1 MAFDPSSA
9 QPLDFDPGSA
19 QPAPEAAPAPTGRV
33 AQLLNVPSDERDPA
47 KRRAWAEAEAQK
59 EQQREPPR
67 QGGIL
72 GAIQGAFQQA
82 IAVRDAIDTAAHNTV
97 FGLGG
102 HVAGLAQ
109 GGNRLVQAGLSSLVG
124 DKEGAARYAEDV
136 VPAYNRGAQSM
147 LRQPPTEASREI
159 LEGPVMRAVNDTMN
173 ALGPTGPMA
182 INPRVVMSPQVAQA
196 TKVGA
201 RAAADA
207 ALTPVR
213 NVQAAKAARATE
225 KAKLEAPENQGIVD
239 AIENGFKVTPHAG
252 KAGSAAQ
259 AAQSVAGSAP
269 LERALSAH
277 NSENGA
283 RLVREDLGLPA
294 DVPLTRDA
302 AIEIRKV
309 AGGDYAAVKDV
320 GRIKLDS
327 QLASDL
333 DQIASPYVKG
343 GKDFDALAQNP
354 IIKTVEGLR
363 KTEADTASIIEV
375 VKDLRNKSD
384 VAGRAGDKKLAG
396 DYRAA
401 AAALDNAMDRALNKA
416 SPDLTD
422 AVSKYRAARVRIA
435 KSYLAEEAM
444 DGKPGEINLNVYAR
458 AQKKGVFLDGPA
470 KAIADFA
477 RQFGEEGLT
486 KKKGRTA
493 NTNMTYGDIVLGALL
508 HGPLGIVGGAAG
520 LGRAAT
526 RKGLASDLMQ
536 RRMAAKARKALPPTE
551 PPTPREG
558 PAPLE
563 LAPEGALPPPSKE
576 GIPPSP
582 LGDLTPDWETA
593 PGARPDAAALEV
605 VPTEGLVPAAG
616 EPTVLR
622 NMPKTPNTS
631 EVGPVRPMVR
641 EEPPRPAPQA
651 GAEIPAVP
659 GRPDLPDVMV
669 AGAPA
674 EVAATEA
681 MGAATLAP
689 EAQLAMRTQ
698 QTDRNVAAANAER
711 AQPVPA
717 GEATEI
723 KPQVVEPAGAPKV
736 KEPTPEK
743 LPVGE
748 ATEIKP
754 QAVEP
759 AKAPRPV
766 DVRLAEIER
775 LTAATDSP
783 VVRKALEKR
792 AAAVKKELADEA
804 AATKRRED
812 AAELRRTAALTE
824 DADIKAALFEE
835 AKKIEK
841 ADAVPAAKAVEGQ
854 PEIKVNKP
862 KELPKPKVVEG
873 QPEIKVK
880 KEEKLP
886 TPETKELGPDGEVL
900 ADLDLPKLDE
910 AFMAEQQRAQEPKVD
925 PKLQERGRRQT
936 RAALEKGIADGSI
949 GKDEGEL
956 ALWALDRNPNL
967 SRGLRLEVS
976 KAADGDNARA
986 VYKSAERVVEI
997 FKNRESDPTRAAHEI
1012 LHHSERM
1019 MPPEVQRGIRR
1030 EWRRA
1035 IDVEMKKATPE
1046 VREAL
1051 GKITEGLNGGR
1062 AAFEEMKQA
1071 FKDGVLDREKHYH
1084 LTNPSEF
1091 WAVNATRILSERHA
1105 GRNAWRTRAVQWVRE
1120 MVEHVKSKVGLR
1132 SDAPV
1137 LKALNEVM
1145 DAQKN
1150 AGVERST
1157 GTLKTAEVQA
1167 TLADRLRANKNSTEE
1182 K

>member
-1 MAFDPSSA
+1 V
-9 QPLDFDPGSA
+9 PG
-19 QPAPEAAPAPTGRV
+19 
-33 AQLLNVPSDERDPA
+33 DERDPA

-59 EQQREPPR
+59 EEAAAKQRETR
-67 QGGIL
+67 ESGVMGFLRKALGVAEVVGKEVSSLYGVAKGGTAVADNAL
-72 GAIQGAFQQA
+72 RHVGYKVAGMDTSALPTTSQAFQE
-82 IAVRDAIDTAAHNTV
+82 
-97 FGLGG
+97 
-102 HVAGLAQ
+102 GLAS
-109 GGNRLVQAGLSSLVG
+109 GTYEPRTEEG
-124 DKEGAARYAEDV
+124 KEID
-136 VPAYNRGAQSM
+136 Q
-147 LRQPPTEASREI
+147 
-159 LEGPVMRAVNDTMN
+159 GPVMREIRNAANAVPPARVLSGVKAVQTTK
-173 ALGPTGPMA
+173 ALTSPKGLARIDDA
-182 INPRVVMSPQVAQA
+182 IAQA
-196 TKVGA
+196 SANAPRAQLAQKALDAGIPLAPHQLTDNGFLKRAGEFAEKAPGAGSKVTLAARKDAFNTGLVQSFFPESKSNRLTYDVFAEGKQKAGA
-201 RAAADA
+201 GIDEIAERTPVPKEEFSDLKNLSFGQPRDVRLVVKDYVNQLDTLANEGGGVIDGVALRRLRTEANRLTTSNDSSIAHAGRRIVKKIDDAVSQHAAEADVDALADLRRRYAIALKLEPLVAKHGLTGEIPPAQLKA
-207 ALTPVR
+207 ALT
-213 NVQAAKAARATE
+213 NSKTAKSQIAAGRGGTLGDYADIGQQFLKEAGTSGTAENLTVLKTARDTFYGDVKGVASTVAQIGAARLYNMFGPRIAERMVAKANQEAAALKAARAPG
-225 KAKLEAPENQGIVD
+225 APQ
-239 AIENGFKVTPHAG
+239 
-252 KAGSAAQ
+252 
-259 AAQSVAGSAP
+259 
-269 LERALSAH
+269 
-277 NSENGA
+277 
-283 RLVREDLGLPA
+283 
-294 DVPLTRDA
+294 
-302 AIEIRKV
+302 
-309 AGGDYAAVKDV
+309 
-320 GRIKLDS
+320 
-327 QLASDL
+327 
-333 DQIASPYVKG
+333 
-343 GKDFDALAQNP
+343 
-354 IIKTVEGLR
+354 
-363 KTEADTASIIEV
+363 
-375 VKDLRNKSD
+375 
-384 VAGRAGDKKLAG
+384 
-396 DYRAA
+396 
-401 AAALDNAMDRALNKA
+401 
-416 SPDLTD
+416 
-422 AVSKYRAARVRIA
+422 
-435 KSYLAEEAM
+435 
-444 DGKPGEINLNVYAR
+444 
-458 AQKKGVFLDGPA
+458 
-470 KAIADFA
+470 
-477 RQFGEEGLT
+477 
-486 KKKGRTA
+486 
-493 NTNMTYGDIVLGALL
+493 
-508 HGPLGIVGGAAG
+508 
-520 LGRAAT
+520 
-526 RKGLASDLMQ
+526 
-536 RRMAAKARKALPPTE
+536 
-551 PPTPREG
+551 G

-563 LAPEGALPPPSKE
+563 LAPEGALPPASRD
-576 GIPPSP
+576 GAPPGP
-582 LGDLTPDWETA
+582 LGDTVPDWGTA
-593 PGARPDAAALEV
+593 PGARPDGAPLEV
-605 VPTEGLVPAAG
+605 APTEGLVTAVDEAVPMRL
-616 EPTVLR
+616 P
-622 NMPKTPNTS
+622 PKTANTS
-631 EVGPVRPMVR
+631 LVGPVRP
-641 EEPPRPAPQA
+641 EAPLEPPVARRGA
-651 GAEIPAVP
+651 GSEIPAVP
-659 GRPDLPDVMV
+659 GRPDLPDTMV
-669 AGAPA
+669 VGGPA

-681 MGAATLAP
+681 MGATTLAP

-698 QTDRNVAAANAER
+698 QTDRNVAAANADR
-711 AQPVPA
+711 TQPVPA

-723 KPQVVEPAGAPKV
+723 KPQVVEPAGTPKV
-736 KEPTPEK
+736 KEPAPEK

-748 ATEIKP
+748 ATEVKP

-759 AKAPRPV
+759 AKAPGPV
-766 DVRLAEIER
+766 DARLTEIER

-841 ADAVPAAKAVEGQ
+841 ADAVPAAKTVEGQ

-967 SRGLRLEVS
+967 SRGPRLEVS

-1035 IDVEMKKATPE
+1035 IDAEMKKATPE

-1071 FKDGVLDREKHYH
+1071 FKDGVLDRETHYH